1 MITLDAVAADLHSLA
16 DRFDALAHRF
26 DARADEVQ
34 SLQVTIARIEERQ
47 IARYEAEAAFRQSL
61 GQVPEKLAKVEAQ
74 TDANARAIEA
84 LDGRGWDRWLAAVDR
99 WIAAV
104 RGLLDVLV
112 GPGGF
117 LRSAPGIAVLVIG
130 AVAVGW
136 LTLEQA
142 MALRSYV
149 PTLVPVPIPVP

>member
-1 MITLDAVAADLHSLA
+1 MITIETVAAEMGHLA
-16 DRFDALAHRF
+16 DRFDGLAARF
-26 DARADEVQ
+26 DARADEVAAIREM
-34 SLQVTIARIEERQ
+34 LARIEERQ
-47 IARYEAEAAFRQSL
+47 SARMEVEASFRSAMS
-61 GQVPEKLAKVEAQ
+61 GVPERLTRVEEK
-74 TDANARAIEA
+74 TDANARAIEG
-84 LDGRGWDRWLAAVDR
+84 LDGRGWDR

-117 LRSAPGIAVLVIG
+117 LRSAPGIAVLVIV

-149 PTLVPVPIPVP
+149 PTLVPVPIPTP

>member
-1 MITLDAVAADLHSLA
+1 MTTLDAVAAELGSLA
-16 DRFDALAHRF
+16 SRFDGLAARF

-34 SLQVTIARIEERQ
+34 ALQVTIARIEERQ
-47 IARYEAEAAFRQSL
+47 IARYEAEAAHRQAMAPL
-61 GQVPEKLAKVEAQ
+61 PERLAHVEAQ
-74 TDANARAIEA
+74 TAANAAAIGA
-84 LDGRGWDRWLAAVDR
+84 LDGRGWDRW
-99 WIAAV
+99 IAAA

-117 LRSAPGIAVLVIG
+117 LRSAPGIAVLVIV

-149 PTLVPVPIPVP
+149 PTLVPVPISVP

>member
-1 MITLDAVAADLHSLA
+1 MITLEAVAADLHSLA
-16 DRFDALAHRF
+16 DRFDSLADRL
-26 DARADEVQ
+26 DARANEHSVA
-34 SLQVTIARIEERQ
+34 LARIEERQ
-47 IARYEAEAAFRQSL
+47 AARMELEAAHRAAMAPL
-61 GQVPEKLAKVEAQ
+61 PERLAKVEAQ
-74 TDANARAIEA
+74 TDANARAIEG
-84 LDGRGWDRWLAAVDR
+84 LDGRGWDR

-117 LRSAPGIAVLVIG
+117 LRSAPGIAVLVIV

-149 PTLVPVPIPVP
+149 PTLVPVPIPQP